1 MALPKMVLQLAW
13 LGLAVGIAQGH
24 QDPSGETHP
33 SIEVIDGKFAVAY
46 RAIEETPVG
55 QLRSQKNPFFRI
67 IYSPDGKVV
76 VPRHRAQEVP
86 ERPWAEHRS
95 NVAGLV
101 VETKPTAEGQRFV
114 LTSIRIEGTPLHET
128 PLPVSPEKHAEISA
142 CTFTDKWVGFT
153 WTDSTGDRTDGDTP
167 TSLYLTHVARDGAQP
182 GSRIR
187 LGEPALVYSFPRA
200 SPPVWAGGRW
210 WVVWVKAANTLAELQ
225 NPTTAW
231 QTVLSSYDP
240 NSGKLTEERLPGQ
253 SHWNAHLDLK
263 TTKGWLCAAWH
274 ASQDGDYP
282 GVGRIITA
290 FKAVPSP

>member
-1 MALPKMVLQLAW
+1 MALPKMLLQLVW

-24 QDPSGETHP
+24 QDPRGESHP
-33 SIEVIDGKFAVAY
+33 NIEVIGGKFAVTF

-55 QLRSQKNPFFRI
+55 QLRPQKNAFFRI
-67 IYSPDGKVV
+67 IYSPDGKIV
-76 VPRHRAQEVP
+76 VPRHRAQEVA
-86 ERPWAEHRS
+86 ERPWDEHHS
-95 NVAGLV
+95 NVAGVV
-101 VETKPTAEGQRFV
+101 VETKPTAGGQRFV
-114 LTSIRIEGTPLHET
+114 LTRIPTKGIPLQET
-128 PLPVSPEKHAEISA
+128 PLPVTPEKHTDISA
-142 CTFTDKWVGFT
+142 CTFTEKWLAFT
-153 WTDSTGDRTDGDTP
+153 WTDHNGNPGGQETP
-167 TSLYLTHVARDGAQP
+167 ISLYLTHTARDGSQP

-187 LGEPALVYSFPRA
+187 LGEPALVYSFPRSA
-200 SPPVWAGGRW
+200 PPVWAGGRW
-210 WVVWVKAANTLAELQ
+210 WVAWVKAANTPTELQ

-240 NSGKLTEERLPGQ
+240 VSRKLTEERLPGQ
-253 SHWNAHLDLK
+253 SHWNVHLDLK

>member
-1 MALPKMVLQLAW
+1 MALHKMLFQLVW
-13 LGLAVGIAQGH
+13 FGLAGIAQGH
-24 QDPSGETHP
+24 QDPLGETRP
-33 SIEVIDGKFAVAY
+33 AIEVIDGKFAVTFC
-46 RAIEETPVG
+46 AIEETPAG

-67 IYSPDGKVV
+67 IFSPDGKIV

-95 NVAGLV
+95 NVAGFV

-114 LTSIRIEGTPLHET
+114 LTSIRTEGIPLQET

-153 WTDSTGDRTDGDTP
+153 WTDSTGDRTDGVIP
-167 TSLYLTHVARDGAQP
+167 TSLYLTHVARDGARP

-210 WVVWVKAANTLAELQ
+210 WIAWVKAASTRAERQ
-225 NPTTAW
+225 IPATAW

-240 NSGKLTEERLPGQ
+240 ASGKLTEEKLPGQ
-253 SHWNAHLDLK
+253 SHWNTHLDLK

-282 GVGRIITA
+282 GNARITTA
-290 FKAVPSP
+290 FKAVPTP